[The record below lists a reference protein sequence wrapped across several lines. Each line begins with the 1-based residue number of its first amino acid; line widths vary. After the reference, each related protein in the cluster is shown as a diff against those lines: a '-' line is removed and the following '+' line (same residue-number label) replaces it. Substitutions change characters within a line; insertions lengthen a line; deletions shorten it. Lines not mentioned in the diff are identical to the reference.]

1 MRLVLPAL
9 LLLLRPPRA
18 AGQGAQ
24 MIGGAPPEDVVTELC
39 NIADLFGHLTDITTN
54 ADCTAG
60 CAGGSGQCP
69 AQWYPGRA
77 DTCSAECGRVFEP
90 FWDQCGEM
98 LVAAGMG
105 GMDEMSIFYDHCLE
119 TLYPPGSCG
128 TFCNEHTYDCYVT
141 EVHESCCD
149 EQGLNC
155 PSGQDIP
162 NTCPVGW

>member
-1 MRLVLPAL
+1 MA
-9 LLLLRPPRA
+9 
-18 AGQGAQ
+18 
-24 MIGGAPPEDVVTELC
+24 GAPLSSALNSRPLNSVPSLAQELC
-39 NIADLFGHLTDITTN
+39 DIGTVFAKLMEIKSN
-54 ADCTAG
+54 PDCTAG

-69 AQWYPGRA
+69 AQWYPGQA

-128 TFCNEHTYDCYVT
+128 TFCNQHTYDCYVT